1 MGAGIPGDAEGGA
14 QAVIAFTGAFGILA
28 AYIIA
33 GWIGYQLGIERG
45 IEKERTKRGIR
56 RG

>member
-1 MGAGIPGDAEGGA
+1 MIAFMGSAGIF
-14 QAVIAFTGAFGILA
+14 IAYA
-28 AYIIA
+28 IA
-33 GWIGYQLGIERG
+33 GWIGYCLGVERG